1 MSFILELQRRK
12 IIRAAALYAVA
23 AWLVL
28 QVTDV
33 LGSLLSLPD
42 WLGRLVVLLL
52 AGGLPVALTSAWFYE
67 LGPRGPRRHIES
79 DRPELR
85 GSATHRWL
93 GILIAGLVAAAFVA
107 LIAQRVLFREQTST
121 APVSVTS
128 TPPPEVAR
136 DVPVAAK
143 SIAVLPFVDM
153 SPERDQEYFGDGLA
167 EELLNMLARIPDLRV
182 IARTSSFA
190 FKGEKVDVE
199 TIARRLNVSNVLEGS
214 VRKSGERLRI
224 TAQLIRASDSS
235 HLWSEIYDRQM
246 GDIFQIQRDI
256 ANAVVR
262 ALEVT
267 LLDQQPPAAGRPAE
281 DGTATVDPRTYNQLL
296 LGRFFADRRTAG
308 DNEKAIDHFRQAL
321 AIDPRYAPAW
331 AALARVFGRQADAG
345 EIPVETGYQLSREAA
360 LRALQLDPELAD
372 AHAALGWISASYDWD
387 WPAAEREFNEARML
401 DPGNGSAVIGAAALA
416 ATLGRFAEAITFYR
430 QMLARDPLR
439 HSVRNNL
446 GFVLYYD
453 GQLTDAEQTQRALV
467 ELAPDYGSA
476 QLTLGQVLLAQG
488 RPQEALEAIQ
498 READETWRRSG
509 LPLVYHALDMRK
521 ESDAALAE
529 LKAQQAAESA
539 FQIAE
544 AHAFRGEIDPAFEW
558 LERAYVQ
565 RDAGL
570 ADIKGDP
577 LLRNLEGDARY
588 VAFLQKMQL
597 PP

>member
-401 DPGNGSAVIGAAALA
+401 DPGNGSALIGAAALA

-453 GQLTDAEQTQRALV
+453 GQLTDAEQTQRELV

-509 LPLVYHALDMRK
+509 LPLVYHALGMRK